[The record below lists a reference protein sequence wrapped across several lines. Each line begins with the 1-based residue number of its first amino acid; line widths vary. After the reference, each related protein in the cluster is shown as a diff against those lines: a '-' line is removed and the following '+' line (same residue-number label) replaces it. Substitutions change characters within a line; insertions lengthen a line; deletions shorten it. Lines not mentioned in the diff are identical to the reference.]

1 MSFRRL
7 YVAEIWTDESP
18 HPQRPYNRDL
28 PQEHQSGRV
37 QEDHGEAFAQGA
49 QRPVHSVRW
58 QAFGR
63 FDRTASGGHQST
75 PKEVKCVA
83 GCTLTSLC
91 KVESPFIDEAL
102 VLQAAACSPPRPWT
116 LIWRTCHT
124 AVDGKSKYKLG
135 LNLGYKLGSHGCN
148 MEFSPLLS
156 HDSLAESNYRSQT
169 CARTERLGSS
179 QADRQPVKQTCS
191 M

>member
-102 VLQAAACSPPRPWT
+102 VLQAAACSPPPSMDFD
-116 LIWRTCHT
+116 L
-124 AVDGKSKYKLG
+124 AD
-135 LNLGYKLGSHGCN
+135 
-148 MEFSPLLS
+148 LS
-156 HDSLAESNYRSQT
+156 HCCGWQVQVQARPEPGIQAGLAWLQHGVLTSAFT
-169 CARTERLGSS
+169 
-179 QADRQPVKQTCS
+179 
-191 M
+191 